1 MRYNLKN
8 FPDVHHFDVESCAK
22 MHRWKEGF
30 ERELREM
37 IPTPQS
43 RFPNWSPYELVTIK
57 LIREVL
63 GE

>member
-30 ERELREM
+30 ERELRE
-37 IPTPQS
+37 
-43 RFPNWSPYELVTIK
+43 K
-57 LIREVL
+57 LEKWKPDDWVAVDNPHVSIREVL

>member
-30 ERELREM
+30 ERELREKL
-37 IPTPQS
+37 
-43 RFPNWSPYELVTIK
+43 ELMDKKRPLWPCRYIVC
-57 LIREVL
+57 EVL